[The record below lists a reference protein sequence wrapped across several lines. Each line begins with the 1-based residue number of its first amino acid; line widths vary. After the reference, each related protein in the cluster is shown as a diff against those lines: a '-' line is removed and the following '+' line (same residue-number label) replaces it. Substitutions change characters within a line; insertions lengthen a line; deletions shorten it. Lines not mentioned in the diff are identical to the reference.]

1 MSIDNFISYITFEK
15 RFSHLTVQSYQ
26 HDLTQFQLFCQS
38 QYQIQNIT
46 EANHTIVRS
55 WLVSLMELDKIKARS
70 INRKISTLKSYYKFL
85 LKEGVIKTSPM
96 AKVTSPK
103 TEKKL
108 PVFVEQSKMNELF
121 DESYFT
127 DDYEGLLSK
136 SIIMLFY
143 ATGMRRAELLNL
155 KEGSFNFYE
164 GTVKVLGKRNKE
176 RIIPLTI
183 EVISVLK
190 TYKEKKTDQN
200 FISEYFFINPKAKP
214 VSEQNIYTIVKKYL
228 TSLRQTGKKSPHVL
242 RHTFATHMLNN
253 GSDLNAIKEI
263 LGHASLAATQVYT
276 HNSIEKLKEAYKKA
290 HPRGE

>member
-1 MSIDNFISYITFEK
+1 
-15 RFSHLTVQSYQ
+15 
-26 HDLTQFQLFCQS
+26 
-38 QYQIQNIT
+38 
-46 EANHTIVRS
+46 
-55 WLVSLMELDKIKARS
+55 MELEKIKARS

-85 LKEGVIKTSPM
+85 LKEGFIKTSPM
-96 AKVTSPK
+96 AKVTAPK

-108 PVFVEQSKMNELF
+108 PVFVEQSKMNDLF
-121 DESYFT
+121 DQSYFAE
-127 DDYEGLLSK
+127 DYEGILSK
-136 SIIMLFY
+136 AIIMLFY

-155 KEGSFNFYE
+155 KESSFNFYE
-164 GTVKVLGKRNKE
+164 ATVKVLGKRNKE
-176 RIIPLTI
+176 RIIPLTA
-183 EVISVLK
+183 EVIQVLK
-190 TYKEKKTDQN
+190 QYKEKKTEQK

-228 TSLRQTGKKSPHVL
+228 GNLGQTGKKSPHIL

-253 GSDLNAIKEI
+253 GSDLNAIKEM

>member
-1 MSIDNFISYITFEK
+1 MSIDGFVSYITFEK

-26 HDLTQFQLFCQS
+26 HDLSQFALYCQS
-38 QYQIQNIT
+38 QYQINNIA
-46 EANHTIVRS
+46 EANHSIVRS

-96 AKVTSPK
+96 AKVTAPK

-121 DESYFT
+121 DETYFKT
-127 DDYEGLLSK
+127 DYEGVLSK
-136 SIIMLFY
+136 AIIMLFY

-155 KEGSFNFYE
+155 KESSFNFYE

-176 RIIPLTI
+176 RLIPLTA
-183 EVISVLK
+183 EVIVVLK
-190 TYKEKKTDQN
+190 QYKEKKVTQK

-228 TSLRQTGKKSPHVL
+228 GNLGQTGKKSPHIL

-253 GSDLNAIKEI
+253 GSDLNAIKEM

>member
-26 HDLTQFQLFCQS
+26 HDLTQFQLYCQS
-38 QYQIQNIT
+38 QYQTQNLA
-46 EANHTIVRS
+46 EVNHSLVRS

-85 LKEGVIKTSPM
+85 LKEGVIKASPM
-96 AKVTSPK
+96 AKVTAPK

-127 DDYEGLLSK
+127 DDYEGFLSK
-136 SIIMLFY
+136 AIIMLFY
-143 ATGMRRAELLNL
+143 ATGMRRAELINL
-155 KEGSFNFYE
+155 KEGNFNFYE

-176 RIIPLTI
+176 RIIPLTV
-183 EVISVLK
+183 EVISMLK
-190 TYKEKKTDQN
+190 TYKEKKIEQN
-200 FISEYFFINPKAKP
+200 FISEYFFINTKAKP
-214 VSEQNIYTIVKKYL
+214 VSEQNVYSAVKKYL
-228 TSLRQTGKKSPHVL
+228 TNLGQTGKKSPHVL

-276 HNSIEKLKEAYKKA
+276 HNSIEKLKEVYKKS